1 MGEYRSTVFRM
12 SRSATPTQIDRWT
25 PSEAVSIAAD
35 EDNLNN
41 G

>member
-12 SRSATPTQIDRWT
+12 SRSITPDQIDRWT
-25 PSEAVSIAAD
+25 PSEAGSIAAD
-35 EDNLNN
+35 EDNIDN